1 MSETLTRPLVLTPSS
16 ACTVA
21 VETFRRMLEDWRGSP
36 ANTAPAH
43 APLDGTGLWPML
55 ARDGWTLAGRELGGE
70 VAPSA
75 RDVVEFAEA
84 WGHALGATPF
94 LETLLAARW
103 HGGLAGDTPASF
115 AIPLPEDGALVP
127 FGGAAATQMQ
137 AADGGWSVLDIA
149 PGQVV
154 ARDAF
159 APSLPVWTI
168 GGVRPKLA
176 PEYAREAAAAYV
188 ASAVGCAD
196 RCLARSI
203 EHTSNRVAY
212 GRAVVTFQALRHIL
226 ADMYRDTELARSG
239 VVGALHEPDWVP
251 LLEHCAD
258 LAQRVVAR
266 AIQLHGGMGFTWEMG
281 LHFQSRH
288 ILAVRKLLRAL
299 AGEG

>member
-1 MSETLTRPLVLTPSS
+1 MSETLERPFMLTPS
-16 ACTVA
+16 AGCATA
-21 VETFRRMLEDWRGSP
+21 VEAFRHMLEDWRGSA
-36 ANTAPAH
+36 ANAAPAH
-43 APLDGTGLWPML
+43 APLAGADLWPML
-55 ARDGWTLAGRELGGE
+55 ARDGWTLAGRDLGGDA
-70 VAPSA
+70 APVA

-84 WGHALGATPF
+84 WGHALGALPF
-94 LETLLAARW
+94 LETLLMARW
-103 HGGLAGDTPASF
+103 HGGLAADAPAAF
-115 AIPLPEDGALVP
+115 AIPLQAGGALLP
-127 FGGAAATQMQ
+127 FGELAALHIQ
-137 AADGGWSVLDIA
+137 AADGRWSALALSPAQI
-149 PGQVV
+149 V
-154 ARDAF
+154 ARDDL
-159 APSLPVWTI
+159 APSLPIWTVA
-168 GGVRPKLA
+168 GLDTALA
-176 PEYAREAAAAYV
+176 PEMAREAAVAYV

-203 EHTSNRVAY
+203 EHTSNRIAY

-239 VVGALHEPDWVP
+239 VVGALHEQDWVP

-281 LHFQSRH
+281 LHFHARH